1 MVVWV
6 QGVTPHTR
14 DDADDSL
21 LPFVVVRG
29 QGVTPHTRL
38 TTVRM
43 TSPTTA
49 SFLHASS
56 SLSWPLVVW
65 VQGAA
70 PLTRVDADDSL
81 LLVVVGLGGVGFGFR
96 GLGLGCQ
103 FELSSENQTKCDKI
117 EFVSSFVNTLME
129 NRRISV
135 LS

>member
-1 MVVWV
+1 ML
-6 QGVTPHTR
+6 H
-14 DDADDSL
+14 DDSL

-29 QGVTPHTRL
+29 HGVTPHTRM

-81 LLVVVGLGGVGFGFR
+81 LLVVVVRVGAHTHVTT
-96 GLGLGCQ
+96 LTTASS
-103 FELSSENQTKCDKI
+103 LSWWA
-117 EFVSSFVNTLME
+117 
-129 NRRISV
+129 
-135 LS
+135 